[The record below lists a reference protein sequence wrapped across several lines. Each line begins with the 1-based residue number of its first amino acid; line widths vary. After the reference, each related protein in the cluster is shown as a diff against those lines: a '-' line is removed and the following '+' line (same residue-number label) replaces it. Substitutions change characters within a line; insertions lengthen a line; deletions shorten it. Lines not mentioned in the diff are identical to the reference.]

1 MPLLAIPNVSEGSSR
16 ASVAP
21 FSRAIESQ
29 ARVLDIH
36 IDPIHNRSVFTVTAR
51 DEALV
56 EAMVGLAVA
65 CLDIDLE
72 NHQGV
77 HPRVGSLDVCPF
89 VPHEVPLRD
98 AIAAAHE
105 AGAAIARTAG
115 LPVFFYGAAA
125 RRSDHRELPDLRSG
139 GLYGL
144 SQRIRAGL
152 APDAGPADI
161 DPHHGVVCVGAREP
175 LIAFNVEL
183 GSSIETAR
191 EIAGRIRDRAVRAL
205 AFALSDK
212 RSQVSMNLIDPS
224 AVGID
229 DAFARVEVHAAE
241 HAVSVVATEIV
252 GLVPERFL
260 PQPHAKAARLLIEP
274 GRSLESVLG
283 D

>member
-16 ASVAP
+16 ANVVP
-21 FSRAIESQ
+21 FSRAIEAH
-29 ARVLDIH
+29 ARVLDVH
-36 IDPIHNRSVFTVTAR
+36 TDPIHNRSVFTVTAG

-56 EAMVGLAVA
+56 GAMVGLAVA

-72 NHQGV
+72 SHRGV
-77 HPRVGSLDVCPF
+77 HPRVGGLDVCPF
-89 VPHEVPLRD
+89 VPHEIPLRD
-98 AIAAAHE
+98 AIVAAHE
-105 AGAAIARTAG
+105 AGEAIARAAG

-125 RRSDHRELPDLRSG
+125 RRNDHRELPNLRRG
-139 GLYGL
+139 GLDGL
-144 SQRIRAGL
+144 RKRIRAGF

-183 GSSIETAR
+183 GSNIETAR
-191 EIAGRIRDRAVRAL
+191 EIAGRIRDRSVRAL
-205 AFALSDK
+205 AFALSDE

-224 AVGID
+224 AVSID
-229 DAFARVEVHAAE
+229 DAFDRVEAHAAE
-241 HAVSVVATEIV
+241 RAISVVATELV
-252 GLVPERFL
+252 GLVPERFI
-260 PQPHAKAARLLIEP
+260 PDPHAKAARLLIEP